1 MNIRKFALVGALAIS
16 FVILAVSTA
25 VRAAPTGTTYTVNS
39 LLDAP
44 DANLNNSACADASG
58 KCTLRAAV
66 MQANKGNGEALIV
79 LPIGPIL
86 LLYSGINEDNAVTG
100 DLDIRSDIT
109 IVGQGTSTLVDGF
122 VKDRVFDVHPGAH
135 LHLKQ
140 LMVMSGYVTNQSG
153 REGGGIRIRGA
164 QVELTNVTVQGNY
177 AANGGGMY
185 VNASSLVEIV
195 DSTIRSNHADYAA
208 GLSGY
213 GGGIENKGNLL
224 IKNSTLSGNSA
235 QDFGGGLYNEGTAEL
250 INVTLGGNDAD
261 LWGGGGVANSGDNAL
276 LQLSNV
282 TIANNTTSGI
292 YDNVGGG
299 GILNEDGGVTV
310 VRNSIIAKNTHDGV
324 ASDCFGTFASDG
336 YNLIGKYVH
345 CSGFNKSGDQVGSG
359 NTELNPYLTPLGSY
373 GGPTQTYALGV
384 SSPAIDK
391 GNATQCMDSNYA
403 TLTTD
408 QRGFVRSVDGNG
420 AGGARCDIGAFEYNS
435 GVPTATPTRTKTPT
449 KTPTKTATKT
459 NTPTKTVTKTNT
471 PTKTA
476 TKTATPTHTP
486 VNNSC
491 NAKPAKPALQ
501 APANAKS
508 FSNKS
513 QVTLKWNDVTCETK
527 YRVRVKDTSTNKAA
541 FKKNLAA
548 DVTQVKT
555 IDLPMS
561 KTYKWF
567 VKACNDFGCTKS
579 IARTFVLQP

>member
-1 MNIRKFALVGALAIS
+1 MNIRKLALVSALAVC

-25 VRAAPTGTTYTVNS
+25 VRAAPTVTTYTVNS

-44 DANLNNSACADASG
+44 DANLNNSACSDASG

-66 MQANKGNGEALIV
+66 MQANKGGGEALIIM
-79 LPIGPIL
+79 PIGPVL
-86 LLYSGINEDNAVTG
+86 LLYAGANEDNAVTG

-109 IVGQGTSTLVDGF
+109 IVGHGTSTVVDGF
-122 VKDRVFDVHPGAH
+122 VKDRVFDVHPNAH

-140 LMVMSGYVTNQSG
+140 LLVESGYVTNQSG
-153 REGGGIRIRGA
+153 KEGGGIRIRGA
-164 QVELTNVTVQGNY
+164 QVELTNVTVKGNY
-177 AANGGGMY
+177 AGIGGGIY
-185 VNASSLVEIV
+185 VNASSSLQVV
-195 DSTIRSNHADYAA
+195 DSTIRSNHVDFVV
-208 GLSGY
+208 GLVNN
-213 GGGIENKGNLL
+213 GGGILNKGTLVVM
-224 IKNSTLSGNSA
+224 KSTLSGNTA
-235 QDFGGGLYNEGTAEL
+235 EDHGGGLYNEGTAEL
-250 INVTLGGNDAD
+250 VNTTVGENEAN
-261 LWGGGGVANSGDNAL
+261 LWGGGGIANSGDNAL

-282 TIANNTTSGI
+282 TIAYNETSGI
-292 YDNVGGG
+292 YDDVGGG
-299 GILNEDGGVTV
+299 GILNEDGGIV
-310 VRNSIIAKNTHDGV
+310 VARNTIIAKNTHDGV

-345 CSGFNKSGDQVGSG
+345 CSGFNKTGDQVGSG

-391 GNATQCMDSNYA
+391 GNATECADSNYV

-435 GVPTATPTRTKTPT
+435 GVATATPTKTKTPT
-449 KTPTKTATKT
+449 KTSTKTPT
-459 NTPTKTVTKTNT
+459 NTPTKTV
-471 PTKTA
+471 

-491 NAKPAKPALQ
+491 NAKPAKPALV

-527 YRVRVKDTSTNKAA
+527 YRVRVKDTTTNKAA

-555 IDLPMS
+555 NDLSMS

-579 IARTFVLQP
+579 ISRMFALQP